1 MLRERVNRIEGMLWF
16 IVDRLLPGEEMS
28 GEDREVL
35 REALEEYRK
44 GETVPLEE
52 AVKRLGD

>member
-28 GEDREVL
+28 EEDREAL